1 MNHVSKAERGKSKNG
16 LADAFRRKEKTQ
28 GYEATGEESNRTNK
42 MRKLEKQLLVE
53 LDTGVLGFPDEV
65 KSSDGTALMPTDG
78 GRGARV
84 LER

>member
-42 MRKLEKQLLVE
+42 MRKLEK
-53 LDTGVLGFPDEV
+53 
-65 KSSDGTALMPTDG
+65 
-78 GRGARV
+78 
-84 LER
+84 